1 MNRILIKSLISLFL
15 IRFIFSS
22 SFESWLSQIK
32 YTLENSSAIQL
43 TMSLESIEINNV
55 DNNIV
60 DNEFYL
66 ILNLS
71 KDIYQ
76 IKYLD
81 NIIYYNRSIVLQ
93 HNQTNNQLF
102 KYFPDKKIEDYFDKN
117 ILKEF
122 FNFNNYKIDDSVE
135 EYQYIYNN
143 FILDLDDNIYID
155 SSSDLIRIL
164 FLDDVYKIEF
174 NNIIVDSIDADSFDN
189 QLLINQYKD
198 NKDIEIFDFTK

>member
-1 MNRILIKSLISLFL
+1 MNRILLKSLISLFL

-22 SFESWLSQIK
+22 RFESWLSQIK